1 MGRLGEKCVV
11 RKCVVKV
18 VLSKEQREILVE
30 LSTRLGTSESEAM
43 RMALMDYCKEV
54 SLMKETLHRNKT
66 QFKTGE
72 NKDN

>member
-1 MGRLGEKCVV
+1 MV

-43 RMALMDYCKEV
+43 RMVLIDYAKEV
-54 SLMKETLHRNKT
+54 SMMKETLHKSKN
-66 QFKTGE
+66 QFNNNE
-72 NKDN
+72 HRDN

>member
-1 MGRLGEKCVV
+1 MV

-43 RMALMDYCKEV
+43 RMVLMDYAKEV
-54 SLMKETLHRNKT
+54 SLMKETLHKSKN
-66 QFKTGE
+66 QFNNNE
-72 NKDN
+72 HRDN